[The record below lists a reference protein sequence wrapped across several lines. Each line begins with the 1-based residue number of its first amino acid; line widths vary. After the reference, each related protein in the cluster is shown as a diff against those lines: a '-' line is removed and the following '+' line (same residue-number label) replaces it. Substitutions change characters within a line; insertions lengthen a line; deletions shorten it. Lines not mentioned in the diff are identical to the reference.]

1 MSLNKQCDYMEK
13 ILKSSNMRILFIKL
27 VELMIDFEIFY
38 LDIFVRT
45 QLFFII
51 VKENVCLIYYHK
63 SIDTNMIMYKCI

>member
-1 MSLNKQCDYMEK
+1 MEISFLYGNFNTEYMSLNKQCDYMEK
-13 ILKSSNMRILFIKL
+13 ILKSSNMMILFIKL

-51 VKENVCLIYYHK
+51 V
-63 SIDTNMIMYKCI
+63 